1 MITID
6 HRTHEILKNTLSS
19 IAGLCVYSDMREDPI
34 LKRIKDLLKD
44 ILARTT
50 VDSETITDNLS
61 SFFNSDKSPY
71 EEQDIEILI
80 SWVESYTSIYHDL
93 MTNGVRSSPDL
104 GDYILQLARFDDNAF
119 VRYACGTQAQ
129 EMDRD
134 MRSCVFHD
142 FERIRTIASLP
153 SRTLTTIFA
162 PVVGND
168 LPEWRHLASDN
179 DATHLMDD
187 FTSYHHQNSFG
198 VFSQYHAFIWK
209 KGALEPVGNPDPIR
223 LDQLYQYEYEITQ
236 VKENTFRLLDR
247 RRPDNLLLFGARG
260 TGKSS
265 TVKAIANTY
274 KDKGLRLIEID
285 KDELLTIADLLTYL
299 SGLTCVRLSF
309 ILFLDDLTFPEDDH
323 RYTVLKTLLEG
334 GMKTRPENVAIYAT
348 SNRRHI
354 VAEKESND
362 MYMNDAK
369 EERLSL
375 SDRFGISVRFSSP
388 NQQVFLDIVY
398 GILTE
403 RGVSYDREIT
413 AQKAL
418 TWTMRE
424 NGRSPRTARQ
434 FADFYESSLREE
446 HKEN

>member
-1 MITID
+1 MITIE
-6 HRTHEILKNTLSS
+6 HRTHEIIKNTLSA
-19 IAGLCVYSDMREDPI
+19 IAGLCVYSGMREDPI
-34 LKRIKDLLKD
+34 LKQIKDLLQD
-44 ILARTT
+44 ILARTS

-61 SFFNSDKSPY
+61 SFFSSDKSPY
-71 EEQDIEILI
+71 EGSDIAILI
-80 SWVESYTSIYHDL
+80 SWTESYAKIYHDL
-93 MTNGVRSSPDL
+93 MTGIVSSPDL
-104 GDYILQLARFDDNAF
+104 GAYVLQQARFDDNSY
-119 VRYACGTQAQ
+119 VRFACGALSQ

-134 MRSCVFHD
+134 MKACVLHD
-142 FERIRTIASLP
+142 FERIRIIASLP
-153 SRTLTTIFA
+153 ARSLTTIFA
-162 PVVGND
+162 PVIGDN
-168 LPEWRHLASDN
+168 LPEWRHLASDSDN
-179 DATHLMDD
+179 ARLMDD
-187 FTSYHHQNSFG
+187 FTSYHRQHSFG

-209 KGALEPVGNPDPIR
+209 KGALEPVENPDPIR
-223 LDQLYQYEYEITQ
+223 LDQLYQYEYEINQ

-265 TVKAIANTY
+265 TIKAIANTY

-285 KDELLTIADLLTYL
+285 KDELLTIADLLTFL
-299 SGLTCVRLSF
+299 SGLTSVRLSF

-362 MYMNDAK
+362 MYLNDAR

-388 NQQVFLDIVY
+388 SQQIFLAIVY

-403 RGVSYDREIT
+403 RGVSFDREIT

-418 TWTMRE
+418 AWTMRE